1 MSSIVRNQAV
11 NIAAMLRTHH
21 SDLTK
26 LLENNLWE
34 LERSMETANN
44 LIGRI
49 VDYNAAIT
57 KEYLLDAGR
66 IARGQGVS
74 QYGPLEMLDQRNL
87 LLDELAQFANIE
99 VFQNNNGSVRVVM
112 AGVTII
118 DDQESLQIRMLN
130 YNDFNAAVMTF
141 SNGVGFNP
149 STGEIRAYMEMVNGN
164 GPYATGK
171 YQTSSFGIPY
181 YINALNVFA
190 AEFAAIMNDTMNASL
205 RASGFAYPPST
216 IDGVMRADNSNWERN
231 LIWAGYEYMYNEDGS
246 YRLDILGNRIRRTE
260 EVQAR
265 DSAGRLMVYAA
276 GEQMSNIDGQLLWFD
291 TDGRHTTTNTG
302 NQVLAVGGE
311 PVMIRSYIRAEIN
324 ASNIMISDEWLDNEL
339 MIGWTFD
346 PNAGEMVRVRDNNGQ
361 PAYTQA
367 HFQTQVMAQGTQQ
380 ALRQATVRD
389 ANGVEQLQWHII
401 PLADRVPAGAAG
413 DPPVYGIPTYD
424 INGVLDGGWQVHP
437 VGHPN
442 AGEPVVLTAAQAIPI
457 MIPAYQR
464 DSQGR
469 YLDARGDVITGT
481 TPADLARRVPIMTAA
496 FQRNEHGQYIDANGD
511 VLGRFSN
518 GNVVNP
524 GARVAILDR
533 PVWQSNSSGFLLV
546 ANSTAFA
553 GLMGATLPQLIN
565 DGLII
570 EDFDTAGNLRYWVS
584 PTFSDRTHPNY
595 DGRFDSNPNDRP
607 VTALPYELAT
617 TLAPLMRNVFDNN
630 GNPIM
635 LWAESDGAGGTR
647 PAFARNASGSFQ
659 LAHGSIS
666 QERIDAL
673 VNAGLAVVEADSDGI
688 DQVYVLGNV
697 FDPTDA
703 DFDGSLIR
711 VPLHHDHPNVIIDPT
726 NGRPVPYEVAHY
738 APTGAWRMADLDGTN
753 LQRFIRELEADRS
766 WGNALDFNGCAFGKL
781 QFISNRLAQGIEY
794 TSHEF
799 DMAMGTVQSLLDDR
813 DAVSGVCETEE
824 GIHMLKYQRWFNAS
838 ARLMTTMDEALDTII
853 NRMGRVGL

>member
-1 MSSIVRNQAV
+1 MRSSFMGLEVQKRSLQIAQKHLDIVGHNLGNAKTPGYTRQRVDVHSLHLSGNNHWFTNLTRLTLTGQGVSATGVSQIRNEYLDRRFREMVPQAAEHSTLHRIKLEIESTLDAVDTFSLLDAMNQLKSALERVALERTDAREMTSIVRNQAV
-11 NIAAMLRTHH
+11 NIASMLRTHH
-21 SDLTK
+21 ADLTK

-34 LERSMETANN
+34 LERSIETTNN

-99 VFQNNNGSVRVVM
+99 VFQNTIWLVM

-339 MIGWTFD
+339 MIGETFLANAIQSYRPGSHTVGSVFLDTSTMTYYMVAGTNTND
-346 PNAGEMVRVRDNNGQ
+346 PITGANVFNSAEMSIADAVQGGFIRQIDVFSPNTVVPEHTNTRTFRQGELFLDPRTNVYFRTTS
-361 PAYTQA
+361 AYTVGANGVGAPITDINSAREAGLIEVVGINQGSWQA
-367 HFQTQVMAQGTQQ
+367 ANLDGANLHRFVQALEDPRQWGRALDFHGSAFEYLMFLSNRMAQGIDFVEKQFDMTMDTINT
-380 ALRQATVRD
+380 LLDNRD
-389 ANGVEQLQWHII
+389 A
-401 PLADRVPAGAAG
+401 
-413 DPPVYGIPTYD
+413 
-424 INGVLDGGWQVHP
+424 
-437 VGHPN
+437 
-442 AGEPVVLTAAQAIPI
+442 
-457 MIPAYQR
+457 
-464 DSQGR
+464 
-469 YLDARGDVITGT
+469 
-481 TPADLARRVPIMTAA
+481 
-496 FQRNEHGQYIDANGD
+496 
-511 VLGRFSN
+511 
-518 GNVVNP
+518 
-524 GARVAILDR
+524 
-533 PVWQSNSSGFLLV
+533 
-546 ANSTAFA
+546 
-553 GLMGATLPQLIN
+553 
-565 DGLII
+565 
-570 EDFDTAGNLRYWVS
+570 
-584 PTFSDRTHPNY
+584 
-595 DGRFDSNPNDRP
+595 
-607 VTALPYELAT
+607 
-617 TLAPLMRNVFDNN
+617 
-630 GNPIM
+630 
-635 LWAESDGAGGTR
+635 
-647 PAFARNASGSFQ
+647 
-659 LAHGSIS
+659 IS
-666 QERIDAL
+666 A
-673 VNAGLAVVEADSDGI
+673 
-688 DQVYVLGNV
+688 
-697 FDPTDA
+697 
-703 DFDGSLIR
+703 
-711 VPLHHDHPNVIIDPT
+711 
-726 NGRPVPYEVAHY
+726 
-738 APTGAWRMADLDGTN
+738 
-753 LQRFIRELEADRS
+753 
-766 WGNALDFNGCAFGKL
+766 
-781 QFISNRLAQGIEY
+781 
-794 TSHEF
+794 
-799 DMAMGTVQSLLDDR
+799 
-813 DAVSGVCETEE
+813 VCETEE
-824 GIHMLKYQRWFNAS
+824 GIQMMTYQKWFNAS
-838 ARLMTTMDEALDTII
+838 ARLMTTMDEALDTLI